1 MFNPNQD
8 EYKSRV
14 GLKDLYI
21 APITTDA
28 ADDYVVGT
36 PEYLAPAA
44 EASAT
49 PAVNRSTQYAD
60 DRPFDTMSAEGET
73 EISLTVTSIPLEV
86 LSAIT
91 GRVFDAASG
100 RMYDNAGTPG
110 YFALGFRSKKS
121 NGKYRY
127 YWFLKGRFDM
137 PGEEFASQGDSPDP
151 KPVQL
156 TYTAVK
162 TTKEWELSE
171 SVTDGVKRIVGDED
185 TTNFVAT
192 GWFTQVQTPDVV
204 AADALAL
211 SSSVPADAATGVAV
225 GANQSLTF
233 NNALVTGAENHVT
246 LLDGGNESVEIVTA
260 LSENRKTITIDP
272 TDDLSASTDY
282 TLVIAGVTD
291 VFGQRYSGTI
301 EFTTAA

>member
-1 MFNPNQD
+1 MFNPNQE

-21 APITTDA
+21 AAITVDDA
-28 ADDYVVGT
+28 DNYTVGT

-49 PAVNRSTQYAD
+49 PAVNRQTQYAD

-73 EISLTVTSIPLEV
+73 ELSLTVTNIPLEV
-86 LSAIT
+86 LAAIA
-91 GRVFDAASG
+91 GRVFDAVSG

-110 YFALGFRSKKS
+110 YYALGFRSKKS
-121 NGKYRY
+121 NGSSRY

-162 TTKEWELSE
+162 TTKTWELSA

-185 TTNFVAT
+185 TTNFDAT
-192 GWFTQVQTPDVV
+192 GWFTQVQTPDAV
-204 AADALAL
+204 APDALAL

-246 LLDGGNESVEIVTA
+246 LLDDGNEPVTIVAA

-272 TDDLSASTDY
+272 ASDLDASTAY
-282 TLVIAGVTD
+282 TLVISGVAD
-291 VFGQRYSGTI
+291 IYGQRYSGTV